1 MIIYGIALVSLCVII
16 GEFIGISIGYI
27 TGLNVDVGGIGIAM
41 ILLMLISNYFSS
53 KGYKFHELTE
63 EGIKFWSSLYIPIFF
78 AMISKLN
85 VYLAFSSG
93 IIPVLISIFVV
104 LLMFICCKYMI
115 EYFKYKIKC

>member
-1 MIIYGIALVSLCVII
+1 MIIYGISLVSLCVII

-63 EGIKFWSSLYIPIFF
+63 IGIKIWSLLYIPIFF

-93 IIPVLISIFVV
+93 IIPVLISVFVV

>member
-63 EGIKFWSSLYIPIFF
+63 TGIKIWSLLYIPIFF

-93 IIPVLISIFVV
+93 IIPVLISVFVV